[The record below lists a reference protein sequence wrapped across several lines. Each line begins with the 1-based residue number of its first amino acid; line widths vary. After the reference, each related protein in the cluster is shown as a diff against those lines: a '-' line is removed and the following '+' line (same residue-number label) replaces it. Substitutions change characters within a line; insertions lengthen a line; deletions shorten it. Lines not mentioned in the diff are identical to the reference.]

1 MGASVTSAKPSLSTI
16 VMSVIGKF
24 HSTAFICNEISY
36 FNVCNLTY
44 DISIEILA
52 IALHKNNARFLICT
66 VRAA

>member
-24 HSTAFICNEISY
+24 HSTAFICNVILNIS
-36 FNVCNLTY
+36 VSKLTY

-52 IALHKNNARFLICT
+52 IALHKNNVRFLIWT